1 MRIKVIGKV
10 ISPKR
15 KKRTKNLI
23 QNDYVSDSY
32 CASCEIGEVITTY
45 ETDWLFAT
53 FQEAFKEACYVLS
66 EVLKLD
72 SEEIYDFSVI
82 CTCDD
87 NGTEMYE
94 LRIVT
99 SPEVIEKLPKDLT
112 YENNGNLSQKTS
124 EQSSDNSFENR
135 SLNKRQIE
143 REAARQKKADRNA
156 QIRLLAEN
164 GYTQRQIAEKVRCSI
179 QTVAT
184 VLSTKNSNEKA
195 ERDANILK
203 LYSEGMSILKIAET
217 LSISRNTVKSVL
229 SKNAAS
235 GYGSKTS

>member
-23 QNDYVSDSY
+23 QNDYVSDNY

-45 ETDWLFAT
+45 ETDWQFAT
-53 FQEAFKEACYVLS
+53 IQEAFKEACNVINN
-66 EVLKLD
+66 VLKLD
-72 SEEIYDFSVI
+72 IEEIYDFSVI
-82 CTCDD
+82 STYDD
-87 NGTEMYE
+87 NRVPMYE
-94 LRIVT
+94 LRLVT

-112 YENNGNLSQKTS
+112 YENNGNLSQKNS

-164 GYTQRQIAEKVRCSI
+164 GYTREEISKKANCSVKTVIA
-179 QTVAT
+179 
-184 VLSTKNSNEKA
+184 VLNTGKPTKA
-195 ERDANILK
+195 ERNETILK
-203 LYSEGMSILKIAET
+203 LHTEGMSILKIAET

>member
-72 SEEIYDFSVI
+72 SEEIFDFSVI

-164 GYTQRQIAEKVRCSI
+164 GYTREEISKKANCSVK
-179 QTVAT
+179 TVTA
-184 VLSTKNSNEKA
+184 VLNTGKPTKA

-203 LYSEGMSILKIAET
+203 LYTEGMSILKIAET

>member
-72 SEEIYDFSVI
+72 SEEIIDFSVI

-156 QIRLLAEN
+156 QIRLLAAN
-164 GYTQRQIAEKVRCSI
+164 GYTREEISKKANCSVPTVIA
-179 QTVAT
+179 
-184 VLSTKNSNEKA
+184 VLNTGKPTKA
-195 ERDANILK
+195 ERNETILK
-203 LYSEGMSILKIAET
+203 LHTEGMSILKIAET